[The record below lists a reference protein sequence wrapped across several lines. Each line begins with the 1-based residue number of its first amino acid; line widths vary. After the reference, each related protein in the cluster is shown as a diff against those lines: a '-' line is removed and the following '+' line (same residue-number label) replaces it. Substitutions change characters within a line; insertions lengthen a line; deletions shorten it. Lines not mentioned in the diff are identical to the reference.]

1 MSEFMKIDAPRN
13 FWLRIDTLRGN
24 KSLKEIAKEC
34 DIKYQR
40 IKEQRSL
47 NRLPKLEDA
56 YKLAQTLSTTIEF
69 LLTGDTFFQPQFNTQ
84 ILAIAN
90 ACKTASEGDL
100 NAIEK
105 ILGICPKK
113 EAGSKIS

>member
-1 MSEFMKIDAPRN
+1 MAELAFEFWK
-13 FWLRIDTLRGN
+13 RIDNLNDGKTLT
-24 KSLKEIAKEC
+24 SLAKKAEIS
-34 DIKYQR
+34 YR
-40 IKEQRSL
+40 NIKEQRSL

-113 EAGSKIS
+113 EASSKIS